1 MTLNSVKLEGVVTF
15 MEYLANVVSLVFLSK
30 TLIKARSGY
39 QIH

>member
-1 MTLNSVKLEGVVTF
+1 MTLNSVKDVVTF

-30 TLIKARSGY
+30 TLIKERLGY

>member
-30 TLIKARSGY
+30 TLIKARLGY